1 MEKPLLYAIPI
12 LSLVLIIAAF
22 FFAGRQGYAQFGTA
36 QTILRILVALPLLLS
51 GVILHFFRIGTTAS
65 IIPPAF
71 PDPGLL
77 VILSGICE
85 IAGAIGL
92 FLPATRRLAGFL
104 IAVMMI
110 AVLPANI
117 YAAGK
122 TISGVTMPSVPVRT
136 AMQAIYILM
145 VLIAS
150 YGYPRPRPSKP

>member
-1 MEKPLLYAIPI
+1 MLTLAAVIAI
-12 LSLVLIIAAF
+12 F
-22 FFAGRQGYAQFGTA
+22 FLAGRSQGYAQFGVA

-51 GVILHFFRIGTTAS
+51 GVILHFFMANGTAS

-71 PDPGLL
+71 PDPRLL
-77 VILSGICE
+77 VILSGVCE

-92 FLPATRRLAGFL
+92 FLPATRRIAGFL
-104 IAVMMI
+104 IAVMLI
-110 AVLPANI
+110 AILPANI

-136 AMQAIYILM
+136 AMQAVYILM

-150 YGYPRPRPSKP
+150 YGYPRLRPARP